1 MARKFLLPAIAGALL
16 VFAFQNSASAS
27 DLNTLL
33 QEETDAR
40 RTKYIDCKERQLKQN
55 YTSDILVEN
64 GRIYKGLD
72 CHENGAWLDG
82 FERWEYVGDL
92 DKVETEQCQL
102 SGNIQRQWTL
112 QPYGRRYQKLV
123 QLRKYNNCKSQ
134 WGTQDTP
141 VEVDKVFYP
150 VNWHCSR
157 IRYKDPVMDPY
168 ETGRICQ
175 LSELR

>member
-1 MARKFLLPAIAGALL
+1 MKKTTLSAIAGALL

-55 YTSDILVEN
+55 YTEDTLVEN
-64 GRIYKGLD
+64 GKIYKGVV
-72 CHENGAWLDG
+72 CYEYGAGLDG
-82 FERWEYVGDL
+82 YERWEYVGDL
-92 DKVETEQCQL
+92 DKVETEQCSL

-112 QPYGRRYQKLV
+112 QPDGRRYQKLV
-123 QLRKYNNCKSQ
+123 QLIKYNNCKTQ

-141 VEVDKVFYP
+141 VGFAKQLFP
-150 VNWHCSR
+150 VEWHCSR
-157 IRYKDPVMDPY
+157 IRYKDHQNDPY
-168 ETGRICQ
+168 ETGRVCQ
-175 LSELR
+175 LSNLR